1 MKEYNYFSK
10 TSYTYKEASEILTQ
24 KLKNENPSRIISEG
38 HPEPYTAYD
47 LDHIAK
53 AINKYNIDCYV
64 IENRKNDFQNY
75 LLKAQYP
82 KNYIDRFNR
91 FFTEKAYEHF
101 IILELMKLCNNQI
114 YIDIASCYSPLWNIA
129 TQLYKTNS
137 FSQDI
142 MYPDGINNHIIGCD
156 ACNLPFEEHSIDAL
170 SAACSIEHFENDG
183 DILLFKEAQRVL
195 RHGGVFVVAP
205 FYLAKEECII
215 TDPING
221 LDVKFDHDDN
231 IRFVEKW
238 NNRHGRYYS
247 ISSFCERIIKPHPE
261 MEFKLYAI
269 KDLHEIGEVM
279 YCNFALVAIR
289 K

>member
-114 YIDIASCYSPLWNIA
+114 YIDIGSGLVIFKGTKTGYAEGMEVSHAYPVLSFRKPVGAYQTVLSP
-129 TQLYKTNS
+129 
-137 FSQDI
+137 FSRC
-142 MYPDGINNHIIGCD
+142 P
-156 ACNLPFEEHSIDAL
+156 AC
-170 SAACSIEHFENDG
+170 
-183 DILLFKEAQRVL
+183 R
-195 RHGGVFVVAP
+195 
-205 FYLAKEECII
+205 
-215 TDPING
+215 
-221 LDVKFDHDDN
+221 
-231 IRFVEKW
+231 
-238 NNRHGRYYS
+238 
-247 ISSFCERIIKPHPE
+247 
-261 MEFKLYAI
+261 
-269 KDLHEIGEVM
+269 
-279 YCNFALVAIR
+279 
-289 K
+289 